1 MLVELSDLWIPEQ
14 TVENEGV
21 ENEGVE
27 NEGVENEG
35 VDFACLSR
43 RSFRG
48 QLNYC
53 DSFPIQLRNLEEST

>member
-14 TVENEGV
+14 T
-21 ENEGVE
+21 VE